1 MSNDKKKQV
10 SKFTNVYKIEQLG
23 PRLMMDATVS
33 DWQDDLDNLDTS
45 AATYIV
51 NESETLKQKEF
62 AA

>member
-1 MSNDKKKQV
+1 MSKKKERTYN
-10 SKFTNVYKIEQLG
+10 SYRIEQLG